1 MAQDSNAQGTP
12 TQGTPN
18 NDNVVS
24 TAREGAVAVLTL
36 QSGPVNALGTALRQG
51 ILAGVE
57 AAEADPAVKAIVLI
71 GGGRMFSAG
80 ADITEFG
87 KPQTG
92 ISLPDL
98 LNRIEASSKPVVAAI
113 HGNALGGGLETAL
126 ACHYRVAVP
135 SAKVGLPEVKL
146 GILPGA
152 GGTQRLPRVVGP
164 RKALEVIVGGSPIG
178 AKAAAGMGLVD
189 ELAPEDSL
197 RAHVVAFAERVV
209 AEGRPLTKIRDR
221 DDKIAEGRENP
232 GLFSAF
238 REENARKTRG
248 FEAPEACI
256 ACIEA
261 ACRLP
266 FDEGLAFE
274 RAEFQKLVSG
284 TQSAAQRYVF
294 FAERQAAKIPDVPD
308 DTPARPIARVG
319 VIGAGTMGGGISMN
333 FLNAGIP
340 VTIVETKREALDRG
354 LKTIRTNYENTAKK
368 GRLKPEDVET
378 RMGLLSD
385 TLDLEQLAECDLI
398 IEAVFE
404 DMGIKK
410 EIFSKLDKIAKPGA
424 ILASNTSYLDVD
436 AIAAMTNRPA
446 DVIGM
451 HFFSPANVMRLL
463 EVVRGEKTA
472 KDVIA
477 TAMQIGRKI
486 GKIPV
491 LVGVCHGFVGNR
503 MLAQRQRE
511 ANRLILEGVTPWDVD
526 RVIYEFGLPMGP
538 FTMSDLAGLDIG
550 WSRETNKSETVR
562 DLLCEQDRRGQK
574 TGAGFYDYDAKRKA
588 TPSKVTEEIIAKVAE
603 RQGVKHRDASDQ
615 EILERTLYPMVN
627 EGAKIL
633 EEGKA
638 IRASD
643 IDIVW
648 INGYGWPVYRGGPM
662 FWADTIGLPKVLE
675 RLRVYEAE
683 YGEAF
688 KPSALLEKLAAEGK
702 GFKDL

>member
-1 MAQDSNAQGTP
+1 MAQDVNA
-12 TQGTPN
+12 

-51 ILAGVE
+51 ILAAVE
-57 AAEADPAVKAIVLI
+57 AAEADAAVEAIVLI

-87 KPQTG
+87 KPQSG

-98 LNRIEASSKPVVAAI
+98 LNRIEASTKPVVAAI

-164 RKALEVIVGGSPIG
+164 RKALDVIVGGSPIG
-178 AKAAAGMGLVD
+178 AKAAAAMGLID
-189 ELAPEDSL
+189 ELAPEDGL
-197 RAHVVAFAERVV
+197 RAHAVAFAERVV
-209 AEGRPLTKIRDR
+209 AEGRPLLKIRDR

-232 GLFSAF
+232 GLFAAF

-248 FEAPEACI
+248 FEAPQACI

-308 DTPARPIARVG
+308 DTPARTIARVG

-340 VTIVETKREALDRG
+340 VTIVETKRAALDRG

-378 RMGLLSD
+378 RMGLLTD
-385 TLDLEQLAECDLI
+385 TLELEKLAECDLI

-410 EIFSKLDKIAKPGA
+410 EIFSKLDTIAKPGA
-424 ILASNTSYLDVD
+424 ILASNTSYLDID
-436 AIAAMTNRPA
+436 AIAAMTSRPA

-477 TAMQIGRKI
+477 TAMQIGRKV

-526 RVIYEFGLPMGP
+526 RVVYEFGLPMGP

-550 WSRETNKSETVR
+550 WSRETNKSESVR

-574 TGAGFYDYDAKRKA
+574 TSAGFYDYDAKRKA

-603 RQGVKHRDASDQ
+603 RQGVARRNANDQ
-615 EILERTLYPMVN
+615 EILERTLYPMIN

-675 RLRVYEAE
+675 RLRAYEAE
-683 YGEAF
+683 YGEDF
-688 KPSALLEKLAAEGK
+688 KPSALLERLAAEGK

>member
-1 MAQDSNAQGTP
+1 MAQDTPAQTP
-12 TQGTPN
+12 
-18 NDNVVS
+18 VS

-51 ILAGVE
+51 ILAALE
-57 AAEADPAVKAIVLI
+57 AAEADPAVRAIVLI

-87 KPQTG
+87 KPQSG
-92 ISLPDL
+92 IGLPDL
-98 LNRIEASSKPVVAAI
+98 LNRIEAAGKPVVAAI

-178 AKAAAGMGLVD
+178 AKAAAAMGLID
-189 ELAPEDSL
+189 ELAPEDGL
-197 RAHVVAFAERVV
+197 RAHAIAFAERVV
-209 AEGRPLTKIRDR
+209 AEGRPLLKIRDR

-256 ACIEA
+256 ACVEA

-274 RAEFQKLVSG
+274 RTEFQKLVSG

-368 GRLKPEDVET
+368 GRLRPEDVET

-385 TLDLEQLAECDLI
+385 TLELEKLAECDLI

-410 EIFSKLDKIAKPGA
+410 EIFSKLDTIAKPGA

-436 AIAAMTNRPA
+436 AIAAMTSRPA

-477 TAMQIGRKI
+477 TAMQIGRKV

-526 RVIYEFGLPMGP
+526 RVVYEFGLPMGP

-550 WSRETNKSETVR
+550 WSAETNKSESVR

-588 TPSKVTEEIIAKVAE
+588 TPSKVTEEIIARVAE
-603 RQGVKHRDASDQ
+603 RQGVTRRDATDQ

-675 RLRVYEAE
+675 RLRAYQAE
-683 YGEAF
+683 YGDEF
-688 KPSALLEKLAAEGK
+688 KPSALLERLAAEGK

>member
-12 TQGTPN
+12 T

-24 TAREGAVAVLTL
+24 TSREGAVAVLTL

-51 ILAGVE
+51 ILAAVD

-87 KPQTG
+87 KPQSG

-98 LNRIEASSKPVVAAI
+98 LNRIEAASKPVVAAI

-126 ACHYRVAVP
+126 ACHYRVALP

-178 AKAAAGMGLVD
+178 AKAAAAMGLID
-189 ELAPEDSL
+189 ELAPEDGL
-197 RAHVVAFAERVV
+197 RAHAVAFAERVV
-209 AEGRPLTKIRDR
+209 AEGRPLLKIRDR
-221 DDKIAEGRENP
+221 DDKIADGRDNP
-232 GLFSAF
+232 GLFAEF

-248 FEAPEACI
+248 FEAPAACI

-294 FAERQAAKIPDVPD
+294 FAERQTAKIPDVPD

-378 RMGLLSD
+378 RMGLLTD
-385 TLDLEQLAECDLI
+385 TLELEKLAECDLI

-410 EIFSKLDKIAKPGA
+410 EIFSKLDTIAKPGA
-424 ILASNTSYLDVD
+424 ILASNTSYLDID
-436 AIAAMTNRPA
+436 AIAAMTSRPA

-472 KDVIA
+472 KDVVA

-486 GKIPV
+486 GKISV

-503 MLAQRQRE
+503 MLAERQRE
-511 ANRLILEGVTPWDVD
+511 ANRLILEGVTP
-526 RVIYEFGLPMGP
+526 G
-538 FTMSDLAGLDIG
+538 TS
-550 WSRETNKSETVR
+550 
-562 DLLCEQDRRGQK
+562 
-574 TGAGFYDYDAKRKA
+574 TG
-588 TPSKVTEEIIAKVAE
+588 
-603 RQGVKHRDASDQ
+603 
-615 EILERTLYPMVN
+615 
-627 EGAKIL
+627 
-633 EEGKA
+633 
-638 IRASD
+638 
-643 IDIVW
+643 
-648 INGYGWPVYRGGPM
+648 
-662 FWADTIGLPKVLE
+662 
-675 RLRVYEAE
+675 
-683 YGEAF
+683 
-688 KPSALLEKLAAEGK
+688 
-702 GFKDL
+702 

>member
-1 MAQDSNAQGTP
+1 MAQDVNA
-12 TQGTPN
+12 

-51 ILAGVE
+51 ILAAVE
-57 AAEADPAVKAIVLI
+57 AAEADAAVKAIVLI

-87 KPQTG
+87 KPQSG

-98 LNRIEASSKPVVAAI
+98 LNRIEASTKPVVAAI

-126 ACHYRVAVP
+126 ACHYRVAVS

-164 RKALEVIVGGSPIG
+164 RKALDVIVGGSPIG
-178 AKAAAGMGLVD
+178 AKAAAAMGLID

-197 RAHVVAFAERVV
+197 RAHAVAFAERVV
-209 AEGRPLTKIRDR
+209 AEGRPLLKIRDR

-232 GLFSAF
+232 GLFAAF

-340 VTIVETKREALDRG
+340 VTIVETRRDALDRG
-354 LKTIRTNYENTAKK
+354 IKTIRTNYENTAKK
-368 GRLKPEDVET
+368 GRLKPGDVET
-378 RMGLLSD
+378 RMGLLTD
-385 TLDLEQLAECDLI
+385 TLELEKLAECDLI

-410 EIFSKLDKIAKPGA
+410 EIFSKLDTIAKPGA
-424 ILASNTSYLDVD
+424 ILASNTSYLDID
-436 AIAAMTNRPA
+436 AIAAMTSRPA

-477 TAMQIGRKI
+477 TAMQIGRKV

-526 RVIYEFGLPMGP
+526 RVVYEFGLPMGP

-550 WSRETNKSETVR
+550 WSRETNKSESVR

-574 TGAGFYDYDAKRKA
+574 TSAGFYDYDAKRKA
-588 TPSKVTEEIIAKVAE
+588 TPSKVTEEIIARVAE
-603 RQGVKHRDASDQ
+603 RQGVKRRDATDQ
-615 EILERTLYPMVN
+615 EILERTLYPMIN

-675 RLRVYEAE
+675 RLRAYEAE
-683 YGEAF
+683 YGEDF
-688 KPSALLEKLAAEGK
+688 KPSALLERLAAEGK

>member
-1 MAQDSNAQGTP
+1 MAQDVNA
-12 TQGTPN
+12 

-36 QSGPVNALGTALRQG
+36 QSGPVNALGTALRRG
-51 ILAGVE
+51 ILAAVE
-57 AAEADPAVKAIVLI
+57 AAEADAAVEAIVLI

-92 ISLPDL
+92 IGLPDL
-98 LNRIEASSKPVVAAI
+98 LNRIEASTKPVVAAI

-178 AKAAAGMGLVD
+178 AKAAAAMGLID
-189 ELAPEDSL
+189 ELAPEDGL
-197 RAHVVAFAERVV
+197 RAHAIAFAERVV
-209 AEGRPLTKIRDR
+209 AEGRPLLKIRDR
-221 DDKIAEGRENP
+221 DDKIVEGREDP
-232 GLFSAF
+232 GLFAAF

-256 ACIEA
+256 ACVEA

-308 DTPARPIARVG
+308 DTPARPVARVG

-368 GRLKPEDVET
+368 GRLRPEDVET
-378 RMGLLSD
+378 RMGLLTD
-385 TLDLEQLAECDLI
+385 TLELEKLAECDLI

-410 EIFSKLDKIAKPGA
+410 EIFSKLDAIAKPGA
-424 ILASNTSYLDVD
+424 ILASNTSYLDID

-477 TAMQIGRKI
+477 TAMQLGRKV

-526 RVIYEFGLPMGP
+526 RVVYEFGLPMGP

-550 WSRETNKSETVR
+550 WSRETNKSESVR

-574 TGAGFYDYDAKRKA
+574 TSAGFYDYDAKRKA

-603 RQGVKHRDASDQ
+603 RQGVKRKTATDQ

-675 RLRVYEAE
+675 RLRAYEAE
-683 YGEAF
+683 YGEDF
-688 KPSALLEKLAAEGK
+688 KPSALLERLAAEGK